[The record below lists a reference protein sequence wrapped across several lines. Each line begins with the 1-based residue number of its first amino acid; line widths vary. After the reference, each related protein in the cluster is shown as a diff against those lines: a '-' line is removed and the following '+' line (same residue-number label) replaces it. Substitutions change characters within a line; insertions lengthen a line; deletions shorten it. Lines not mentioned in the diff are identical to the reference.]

1 MFRYVAAREEEPER
15 DVIIDRPNRDKA
27 SSKATKAIVILLLL
41 VSAALTAI
49 VTFGG
54 WEKLAGMKAIAIGY
68 IIVYLVMAFYIARWN
83 RGALPLAAALAIIL
97 GIFAAIAG
105 PQWFTRDKAGFANP
119 ALDADFLGLL
129 TLIIVPVQILLIA
142 FAMRGFQQEW
152 NVEVERPATESGD
165 YSPPPSSGEPQT
177 A

>member
-54 WEKLAGMKAIAIGY
+54 WEKLAG
-68 IIVYLVMAFYIARWN
+68 
-83 RGALPLAAALAIIL
+83 
-97 GIFAAIAG
+97 
-105 PQWFTRDKAGFANP
+105 
-119 ALDADFLGLL
+119 
-129 TLIIVPVQILLIA
+129 
-142 FAMRGFQQEW
+142 
-152 NVEVERPATESGD
+152 
-165 YSPPPSSGEPQT
+165 
-177 A
+177 